1 MASNSQPRIENG
13 KFAKDFTKLRKID
26 GGSSGTV
33 FKVREKRSRV
43 VYAMKIMSFAP
54 HDESKY
60 KKKCANST
68 LALKFEC
75 DNLVKCHDVWREE
88 KEDIYALF
96 IQMEFCEYTLENII
110 DLINKTPTLKINNFL
125 SLEAI
130 QVLDDVVKQILNGVN
145 YLHNLKNPVIHR
157 DLNLVN
163 ILLKKNVEEK
173 IVVKIA
179 DFDISKVHE
188 NDKINTLDQGTPK
201 YMAPELSKENYNTK
215 ADIYSLGI
223 IFKKLYIIDIDE

>member
-1 MASNSQPRIENG
+1 MVSNFEPRIENG
-13 KFAKDFTKLRKID
+13 KFARDFTELRKID

-43 VYAMKIMSFAP
+43 VYAMKIMCFAP
-54 HDESKY
+54 QDESKY
-60 KKKCANST
+60 EKKCANST

-75 DNLVKCHDVWREE
+75 DNLVKYHDVWREE
-88 KEDIYALF
+88 KDDIYKLF
-96 IQMEFCEYTLENII
+96 IQMEFCEYTLENIS
-110 DLINKTPTLKINNFL
+110 DLINKNPELKINNFL
-125 SLEAI
+125 SLEAM
-130 QVLDDVVKQILNGVN
+130 QFLDDIVKQILNGVN
-145 YLHNLKNPVIHR
+145 YLHNLEDPVIHR

-163 ILLKKNVEEK
+163 ILLKKIENG

-188 NDKINTLDQGTPK
+188 NDKVNTLDQGTPK

-223 IFKKLYIIDIDE
+223 IFKQLYHVDTDE